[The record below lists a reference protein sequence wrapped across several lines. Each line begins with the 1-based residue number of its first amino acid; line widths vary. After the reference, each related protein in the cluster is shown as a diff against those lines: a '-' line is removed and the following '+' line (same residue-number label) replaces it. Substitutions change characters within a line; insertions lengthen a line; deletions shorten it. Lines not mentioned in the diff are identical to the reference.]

1 MFWGL
6 FTLGAPRDPP
16 YNIAFRCGRPS
27 QSQTRVLFRARRLPG
42 QMSASERDAP
52 EEPLPLHLLMQIAH
66 FRASRFSA
74 QISASGRAS
83 RAGLSPLHFLLQI
96 AHFQA
101 RRLSGQISASGQPS
115 PEESL
120 PLPILTQIA
129 QSGPGAS
136 LLRFCHLAGLPH
148 RSLFP

>member
-1 MFWGL
+1 
-6 FTLGAPRDPP
+6 
-16 YNIAFRCGRPS
+16 
-27 QSQTRVLFRARRLPG
+27 
-42 QMSASERDAP
+42 MSASGRDAP
-52 EEPLPLHLLMQIAH
+52 EEPLPLRLLVQIAH
-66 FRASRFSA
+66 FRAGRLSA

-83 RAGLSPLHFLLQI
+83 PAELSPLHFLLRI

-120 PLPILTQIA
+120 PLPIGMQIA
-129 QSGPGAS
+129 QSGPGDS
-136 LLRFCHLAGLPH
+136 LLRFCHLAGLLH